1 MSGTSIIAELV
12 GKPYALCS
20 WVIKVCWSMRVPV
33 VHEAKNEPVWTKV
46 VDRPWLN
53 VVQLDELKTV
63 DSQTTGEGCEYAFE
77 SLLGGLEGYSSA
89 LTWVTLNH
97 SERAANKIK
106 VWGVLHAR
114 TYAIGLRDITV
125 VCRPAGSGL

>member
-20 WVIKVCWSMRVPV
+20 WVVEVCWSMRVPV

-114 TYAIGLRDITV
+114 PYAIGLRDITV
-125 VCRPAGSGL
+125 VRRPAGSGL